1 MNRPGTKTKLLV
13 SLNNVSLRYKQ
24 PRLLKPLRNTSL
36 IQGNVFSALS
46 NVTLGIQEKEIFG
59 LVGESGCGK
68 STLAMVSLLLKR
80 PQQGSVSFDGID
92 LTSIKKPELRRLRK
106 RMQIVF
112 QDTWTS
118 LNPRMKIGRQLA
130 EPLKIHK
137 LISNSKEET
146 RRIKELFEEV
156 ELNYNTV
163 DRYPHELSGGER
175 QRVGIARAL
184 ATEPD
189 YLVAD
194 EPTSSLDVSVQAQ
207 IVNLLID
214 KVKRFGLTCLF
225 ISHDLRLVR
234 LFCSTIAVMYKGQ
247 IVEKAPNDL
256 IWRNPVHP
264 YTRDLFASLQ
274 KNQGS
279 LPKEPPRSIQDATS
293 LRGCLYKH
301 MCKTNQ
307 NEKLCYGK
315 SPKLMEVEQNHWV
328 ACHKI

>member
-1 MNRPGTKTKLLV
+1 MNRPATKSKLLV
-13 SLNNVSLRYKQ
+13 SLNNVSLRYSQ
-24 PRLLKPLRNTSL
+24 PRLLKPLRNQSL
-36 IQGNVFSALS
+36 VQGNGFSALS
-46 NVTLGIQEKEIFG
+46 DVTLGIQEKEIFG

-68 STLAMVSLLLKR
+68 TTLAMVSLLLKR
-80 PQQGSVSFDGID
+80 PQEGFVSFDGID
-92 LTSIKKPELRRLRK
+92 LTSIKRPELRRLRK

-137 LISNSKEET
+137 LISNSKEENL
-146 RRIKELFEEV
+146 RIKELLEEV
-156 ELNYNTV
+156 ELSYETV

-184 ATEPD
+184 ATKPD

-207 IVNLLID
+207 IINLLIN
-214 KVKRFGLTCLF
+214 KVRRFGLTCLF

-247 IVEKAPNDL
+247 IVEKAPNDI
-256 IWRNPVHP
+256 IWKNPVHP
-264 YTRDLFASLQ
+264 YTKNLFASLQ
-274 KNQGS
+274 KNQES
-279 LPKEPPRSIQDATS
+279 LPEEPPLSIQDATS
-293 LRGCLYKH
+293 LKGCLYKH
-301 MCKTNQ
+301 MCKTIR
-307 NEKLCYGK
+307 NENLCYGK
-315 SPKLMEVEQNHWV
+315 PPKLTEVQPDHWV